1 MNRVIAVTA
10 TLATAAAVAGTMAAT
25 VVPAAAVPRPA
36 AAHPAPSA
44 SPGHANPGHS
54 GPGQSGTAAP
64 AKPATAPGKVFPPTV
79 IGSELD
85 GGKYVT
91 VVHCQGVDSPPPI
104 TLAKPATPL
113 IVNGAGPSTAI
124 LKMLQKP
131 NPYTTVYTCT
141 VTVKEKKPAK
151 PKVAAP
157 RRGAVRT
164 APKQGCVIMA
174 SGRANGRS
182 RCPKD
187 VTLNTGFGGRA
198 TQVKNH
204 HPAG

>member
-1 MNRVIAVTA
+1 MNRVIAVAA
-10 TLATAAAVAGTMAAT
+10 TLATAAAAAGTMAAT

-36 AAHPAPSA
+36 AHPAPHSTT
-44 SPGHANPGHS
+44 GHS
-54 GPGQSGTAAP
+54 TTGHSTTGTQTAAAAP
-64 AKPATAPGKVFPPTV
+64 AKSAAAPGAEFPTTV

-113 IVNGAGPSTAI
+113 IVNGAGPSAAI

-157 RRGAVRT
+157 GRGAVRT
-164 APKQGCVIMA
+164 AHKQGCVIMA
-174 SGRANGRS
+174 NGRANGRA